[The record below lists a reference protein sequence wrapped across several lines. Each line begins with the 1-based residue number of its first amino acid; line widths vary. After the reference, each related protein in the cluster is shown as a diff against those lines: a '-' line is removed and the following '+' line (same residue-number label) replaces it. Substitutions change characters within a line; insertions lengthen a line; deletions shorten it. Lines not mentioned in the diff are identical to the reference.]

1 MTQSYLFDDKSSK
14 YLKKKKIC

>member
-14 YLKKKKIC
+14 YLKKKKFC